1 MEISLK
7 NRKIQKIPGALE
19 KAPGIFLW
27 RGGYLVSVST
37 HAEYLAMLASRAA
50 ASLPCVRM

>member
-7 NRKIQKIPGALE
+7 NRKIRKIPGALE

-37 HAEYLAMLASRAA
+37 HAEYLAMLASRSA